1 MSVYRVNVVEV
12 VRRSATIEIPDGSDV
27 EDPLVRRAVEDAARE
42 IAVEIDAGEAQIEI
56 LPALVPRSI
65 DCRLT

>member
-56 LPALVPRSI
+56 LPALVPSSI